1 MQHLMGTVHEGIEAD
16 IDRYQALILILILIL
31 ILMASPLSPS
41 DPRKRGTIQYNRRC
55 LNVGITPKALLFYSF
70 LHLVHP
76 ARWCLIQITAT
87 AKKQI

>member
-1 MQHLMGTVHEGIEAD
+1 MGTVHEGIGAD
-16 IDRYQALILILILIL
+16 IDRYQTLILIL
-31 ILMASPLSPS
+31 ILMASLLSLS
-41 DPRKRGTIQYNRRC
+41 DTWKRGTIQYNRKC
-55 LNVGITPKALLFYSF
+55 LNVGIAPKALLFYSF